1 MQTSFNLLASTFRY
15 KEQDAA
21 AELLDVLEGFGDFLA
36 EFGTT
41 EISGIFL
48 ARTNLDPFKVIDK
61 IKALVHNEAW
71 RIRFIL
77 RLIPIELVVRT
88 GLEEIRSAVSQLSSK
103 MQNEETFRI
112 TVEKRHNPVQTYEL
126 ITAIATKLDNKVQL
140 EGPDWIVLVEVAG
153 PLTGISIIRRDQIF
167 SSIIEKRNCTIV

>member
-15 KEQDAA
+15 KEQNAGT
-21 AELLDVLEGFGDFLA
+21 ELLDVLEGFGDFLA
-36 EFGTT
+36 EFETT

-61 IKALVHNEAW
+61 IKALVHTEAW

-112 TVEKRHNPVQTYEL
+112 TVEKRHNPVQTCEL
-126 ITAIATKLDNKVQL
+126 ITAIATELGNKVQL

-153 PLTGISIIRRDQIF
+153 PLTGISVIRRDQIF

>member
-1 MQTSFNLLASTFRY
+1 M
-15 KEQDAA
+15 
-21 AELLDVLEGFGDFLA
+21 
-36 EFGTT
+36 
-41 EISGIFL
+41 
-48 ARTNLDPFKVIDK
+48 IDK

-88 GLEEIRSAVSQLSSK
+88 GLEEIRFAVSQLSSK

-112 TVEKRHNPVQTYEL
+112 TVEKRHNPVRNLRVNYRYRDGIRQ
-126 ITAIATKLDNKVQL
+126 QGPL

-167 SSIIEKRNCTIV
+167 SSIIEKRNCPIV